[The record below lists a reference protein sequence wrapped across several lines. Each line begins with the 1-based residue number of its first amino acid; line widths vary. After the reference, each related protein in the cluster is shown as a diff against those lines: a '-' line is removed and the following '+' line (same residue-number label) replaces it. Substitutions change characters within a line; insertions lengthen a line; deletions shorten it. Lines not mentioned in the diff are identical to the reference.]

1 MNKQKDTRTALV
13 DLELIIYKCAAKA
26 EAEGTN
32 LRDLVSMTN
41 LSIREVVDGCQAS
54 NYYLVVS
61 GTDNFRKRL
70 YPETYKAGRPPKPPL
85 YKDLYMEIQATY
97 GAKRF
102 KWHDQIEADDLLGI
116 MLTNGRIEN
125 PILCSID
132 KDMLGIPGWH
142 YNWNKDAWPTYV
154 SQDEADHHWLVQLLT
169 GDSTDGIRGMEGIG
183 PVKANKLI
191 KQYRSIMNL
200 HSVPEMAKYIYE
212 NEEINLD
219 RYYETLY
226 LVSIWRANMPEE
238 LLANDLIASIVK
250 TIPSIN

>member
-1 MNKQKDTRTALV
+1 LSQGQTILENIYTQKPIK
-13 DLELIIYKCAAKA
+13 LEDRLSHLSTKIYTWRYRQPT
-26 EAEGTN
+26 EPSG
-32 LRDLVSMTN
+32 S
-41 LSIREVVDGCQAS
+41 
-54 NYYLVVS
+54 S
-61 GTDNFRKRL
+61 GT
-70 YPETYKAGRPPKPPL
+70 
-85 YKDLYMEIQATY
+85 
-97 GAKRF
+97 
-102 KWHDQIEADDLLGI
+102 DQIEADDLLGI

>member
-1 MNKQKDTRTALV
+1 MNKKTENRTALI
-13 DLELIIYKCAAKA
+13 DLELILYRNAAKG
-26 EAEGTN
+26 EAEGTS
-32 LRDLVSMTN
+32 LRDLVGMTN
-41 LSIREVVDGCQAS
+41 LSIREIVDGCQAA

-61 GTDNFRKRL
+61 GTDNFRKTL

-85 YKDLYMEIQATY
+85 YNDLYMEIQATY

-116 MLTNGRIEN
+116 MLTNGRVEN

-132 KDMLGIPGWH
+132 KDMLGIQGWH

-154 SQDEADHHWLVQLLT
+154 SREEADHHWLVQLLT

-191 KQYRSIMNL
+191 DKYKTPDL
-200 HSVPEMAKYIYE
+200 SVPEQAKYIYE
-212 NEEINLD
+212 KEGIDLD
-219 RYYETLY
+219 RFYETMY
-226 LVSIWRANMPEE
+226 LVSIWRADMPAE
-238 LLANDLIASIVK
+238 LLANELISSIVK
-250 TIPSIN
+250 TIPSIKQ

>member
-1 MNKQKDTRTALV
+1 MNKNTDTRTALV

-132 KDMLGIPGWH
+132 KDMLGSSRL
-142 YNWNKDAWPTYV
+142 A
-154 SQDEADHHWLVQLLT
+154 LQLEQGRMANLCLT
-169 GDSTDGIRGMEGIG
+169 GRGGSPLACPTSNWRLNRWHQG
-183 PVKANKLI
+183 
-191 KQYRSIMNL
+191 
-200 HSVPEMAKYIYE
+200 HG
-212 NEEINLD
+212 
-219 RYYETLY
+219 RYWPRQ
-226 LVSIWRANMPEE
+226 S
-238 LLANDLIASIVK
+238 
-250 TIPSIN
+250 

>member
-1 MNKQKDTRTALV
+1 MNKQKDTRTALI
-13 DLELIIYKCAAKA
+13 DLELILYRNAAKA
-26 EAEGTN
+26 EAEGTS

-41 LSIREVVDGCQAS
+41 LSIREVVDGCQAA

-116 MLTNGRIEN
+116 MLTNGRVEN

-191 KQYRSIMNL
+191 TKYRSIMNL

-212 NEEINLD
+212 NEEIDLD
-219 RYYETLY
+219 RFHETLY

-238 LLANDLIASIVK
+238 LLSNDLIASIVK